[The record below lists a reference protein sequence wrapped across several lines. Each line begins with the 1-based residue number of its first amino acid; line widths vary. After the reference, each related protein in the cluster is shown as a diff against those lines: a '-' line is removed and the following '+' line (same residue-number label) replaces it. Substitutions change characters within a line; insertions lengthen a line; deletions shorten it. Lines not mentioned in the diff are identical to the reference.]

1 MANLALSIVTDRNP
15 NFLKHYYGDVY
26 LCLKEFKDA
35 LPIDELMAIFPPTS
49 GIMAEFERSRIVLQC
64 SERLKCE
71 LDGEPMQPNKPY
83 VLLPTADRT
92 LKIGNVEFN
101 ISPFISS

>member
-26 LCLKEFKDA
+26 LCIKEFRGVA
-35 LPIDELMAIFPPTS
+35 PIDELMENFPFFGGVT
-49 GIMAEFERSRIVLQC
+49 AEFERSRIVLRCDDNMQC
-64 SERLKCE
+64 Q
-71 LDGEPMQPNKPY
+71 LDGEPMEPQKPY
-83 VLLPTADRT
+83 VLLPTADKT